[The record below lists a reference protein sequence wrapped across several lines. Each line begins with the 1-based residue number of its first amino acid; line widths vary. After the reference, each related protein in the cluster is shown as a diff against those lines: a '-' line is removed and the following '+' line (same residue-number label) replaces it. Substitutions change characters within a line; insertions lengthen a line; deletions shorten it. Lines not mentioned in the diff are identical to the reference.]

1 MTPLP
6 VYWMKPARLDMN
18 QTSPVTSDFTEINQ
32 LIVSARQRTVQAVNT
47 ALIDLYW
54 QVGKIISHKIA
65 TAEWGDGVV

>member
-1 MTPLP
+1 
-6 VYWMKPARLDMN
+6 MKPARLDMN